1 MHVRTLKISLALL
14 TVIAAITLVVHKILP
29 RIECNRDKGRINRSV
44 RRFSRTGDENA
55 RMAQAR
61 NNLAACR
68 RWLAMYPEDFQ
79 LHMLTAANLRILGSP
94 DDALRSF
101 ENALAIAERPE
112 TYAQMAEI
120 ELERGNLEAGRRH
133 MLKVA
138 TFSMLFLDYV
148 DEPMRGEIRA
158 EVLAHY
164 ERLRAARR

>member
-1 MHVRTLKISLALL
+1 VKALRTVLALL
-14 TVIAAITLVVHKILP
+14 TVIAAITLIVHRVLP
-29 RIECNRDKGRINRSV
+29 RIACSRDKGRINRSV

-55 RMAQAR
+55 RLTQAR
-61 NNLAACR
+61 SNLAACR
-68 RWLAMYPEDFQ
+68 RCLEMYPEDFQ

-120 ELERGNLEAGRRH
+120 EAERGNAEAARRH
-133 MLKVA
+133 LLKVA
-138 TFSMLFLDYV
+138 TFSLWYLEYI

-158 EVLAHY
+158 EVEARY

>member
-1 MHVRTLKISLALL
+1 MKTLRTLLALL
-14 TVIAAITLVVHKILP
+14 IVIAAIALIVERILP
-29 RIECNRDKGRINRSV
+29 RIQCNRDKGRINRNV
-44 RRFSRTGDENA
+44 RRFSRTGDENERLTKA
-55 RMAQAR
+55 RS
-61 NNLAACR
+61 NLEACR
-68 RWLAMYPEDFQ
+68 RCLALYPEDFQ

-120 ELERGNLEAGRRH
+120 EAERGNAESARRY

-138 TFSMLFLDYV
+138 TFSLTYADYV
-148 DEPMRGEIRA
+148 DEPMRGEIQA

-164 ERLRAARR
+164 ERLRAAHR